1 MTYIDLTTINR
12 YDRLVPP
19 PSMAEGA
26 GGKRQHHRFACLDE
40 DGIVRPGEVLQK
52 NQMYLVL
59 YCILLFVIHFDG
71 EQLS

>member
-1 MTYIDLTTINR
+1 
-12 YDRLVPP
+12 
-19 PSMAEGA
+19 MAEGA